1 MSDRKLI
8 KKICILFALTNVGV
22 PNVVVFG
29 AEGGQYE
36 STGKL
41 EFIPGTDPTDPVD
54 PENPDPTNPV
64 KPIDPTDPQGPN
76 PGTTG
81 PLSIDYTSSLDFGK
95 NKITNKDEI
104 YYANAQEFSERL
116 AGEFRG
122 SYAQITDNRG
132 TNGGW
137 TLKLKQKTQFKSD
150 TAIKYKELLGAKL
163 SLSESTAVSKSVGVE
178 SPTVHNV
185 TLNPGSEVTI
195 MSAGKGNGSGTWVSR
210 FGKAEKMTIDGE
222 IVQKNKAVTLEVPGN
237 TPKEAVT
244 YVTKLIWTL
253 TDTPS

>member
-8 KKICILFALTNVGV
+8 KKICVLFALANLGV

-29 AEGGQYE
+29 AEEVLYK

-41 EFIPGTDPTDPVD
+41 EFIPGTDPTNPVD

-81 PLSIDYTSSLDFGK
+81 PLSIDYASSLDFGR
-95 NKITNKDEI
+95 NKITNKDKI
-104 YYANAQEFSERL
+104 YYANAQGFSDRL
-116 AGEFRG
+116 SGDFRG
-122 SYAQITDNRG
+122 NYAQITDNRG

-137 TLKLKQKTQFKSD
+137 TLKLKQEEQFKSD
-150 TAIKYKELLGAKL
+150 TATKYRELTGAEI
-163 SLSESTAVSKSVGVE
+163 SLTEVIAASKSNV
-178 SPTVHNV
+178 SAFPTVNNV
-185 TLNPGSEVTI
+185 TLNPGYEVTI
-195 MSAGKGNGSGTWVSR
+195 MRASKGNGSGTWVSR

-222 IVQKNKAVTLEVPGN
+222 IVQKNKAVTLDVPGN

-253 TDTPS
+253 TDTPV